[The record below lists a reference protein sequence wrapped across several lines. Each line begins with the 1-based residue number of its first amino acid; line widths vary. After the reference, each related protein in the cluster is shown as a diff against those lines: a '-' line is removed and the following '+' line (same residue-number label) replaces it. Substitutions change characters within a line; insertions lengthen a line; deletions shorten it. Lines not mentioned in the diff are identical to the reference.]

1 METGIFDRVVEV
13 ALQRCYLS
21 GHQHTVWSGCAA
33 AATHHR
39 HKQGH
44 AYHNV
49 YVLWDWEASF
59 YPHKSQKP
67 ITYNP
72 VQSRDLAFFVFAV
85 DSRVLTIIGLLGVCE
100 KKKSFTCVW
109 YLPHMVPLRSVTRCD
124 PLIMSAHWS
133 LTWKSECWGK
143 GLCCSCLVCESTGGR
158 VTDSGAVFNRG
169 DYLALLV
176 TPLLQ
181 PSVDLSVS

>member
-1 METGIFDRVVEV
+1 MGDLIRWGVGLILHRGQDSAVLRMETGIFDRVVEV

-21 GHQHTVWSGCAA
+21 LHQHTVRSSCAA

-44 AYHNV
+44 AYHSV

-67 ITYNP
+67 ITYNL
-72 VQSRDLAFFVFAV
+72 VQSRDLAFFVFDV

-100 KKKSFTCVW
+100 KKKQLYMCLIFTSHG
-109 YLPHMVPLRSVTRCD
+109 PSEKRNPLWPFNNVGTLKSHLKEWVLRKRS
-124 PLIMSAHWS
+124 
-133 LTWKSECWGK
+133 
-143 GLCCSCLVCESTGGR
+143 
-158 VTDSGAVFNRG
+158 
-169 DYLALLV
+169 LL
-176 TPLLQ
+176 
-181 PSVDLSVS
+181 